1 MQLVWWWKL
10 RLRVHMQLGYHENDK
25 LAVYARIQGKDDM
38 NGMEVLCTD
47 IDFISGS
54 LCFVHIQWDFGC
66 FSIFPCHEEIFIDKN
81 TVVLHCNAEHG
92 IRYIEKSQTTGGM
105 DL

>member
-1 MQLVWWWKL
+1 MQLW
-10 RLRVHMQLGYHENDK
+10 HHINDE
-25 LAVYARIQGKDDM
+25 LTVYARIQVQDDM
-38 NGMEVLCTD
+38 SGIEVLCTD

-54 LCFVHIQWDFGC
+54 LCFVHIQWDFRC
-66 FSIFPCHEEIFIDKN
+66 SSMLFCHEEIFIYKYA
-81 TVVLHCNAEHG
+81 VVLHCNAEHG